1 MEEFGQ
7 PTPIQE
13 INYRRNPENG
23 IGGTYLDLLRGE
35 HLTKQDLRSVIETV
49 DGLNSAIILNRN
61 PDIPSD
67 RNINGVLFQ
76 AGDEDVWTAT
86 YLFDSL
92 GAWASTYQSDDKEI
106 VRELHNAYITGYA
119 DGRFYPHADEEL
131 IDFDN
136 PFADDDEDP
145 EQEEVIEDEQETAVS
160 SAE

>member
-1 MEEFGQ
+1 MEEFQQ

-13 INYRRNPENG
+13 INYRRDPENG

-35 HLTKQDLRSVIETV
+35 HLSKQDLRSVIETV

-67 RNINGVLFQ
+67 RNICGVLFQ

-106 VRELHNAYITGYA
+106 VRELHNAYIIGYA
-119 DGRFYPHADEEL
+119 DGRFYPHADREL

-136 PFADDDEDP
+136 PFADE
-145 EQEEVIEDEQETAVS
+145 ETEEEVVSENEQETAVS